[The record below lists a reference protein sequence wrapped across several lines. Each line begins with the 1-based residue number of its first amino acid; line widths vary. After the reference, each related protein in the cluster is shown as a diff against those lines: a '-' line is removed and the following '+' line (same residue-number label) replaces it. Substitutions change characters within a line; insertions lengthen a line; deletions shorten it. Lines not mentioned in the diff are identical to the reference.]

1 MVGRC
6 HGISCLFV
14 FRTNGKK
21 VHLDENN
28 VCHNYGNF
36 LKRKVL
42 KVRYLIAARFKV
54 FSRQLGDI
62 FRGGSRAAAT
72 SKMEC
77 FVIIVNGF
85 QPLTVITKHSI
96 LYVAAALDPPL
107 ILTTAFERHFTVGD
121 FKKMDQHRW

>member
-54 FSRQLGDI
+54 FSRQLEDI

-72 SKMEC
+72 IQDGLLCDNSY
-77 FVIIVNGF
+77 FVIIV
-85 QPLTVITKHSI
+85 IKHSI
-96 LYVAAALDPPL
+96 LDVAAALDPPL
-107 ILTTAFERHFTVGD
+107 MLITAFERHFTVED